1 MSALQNRRGGSKTL
15 MGYPVDNKID
25 KETQLYVYIGPN
37 AIEEK
42 RESLF
47 NRYFQEHNINAKLMP
62 LNIREDDLGFFIH
75 NFKNSKIKAA
85 YCAQEYWDKVASL
98 LQSIGVVSSD
108 TSLIDTL
115 HITQNSYAANFL
127 FPLAVKKSIVQKNP
141 IHDKTVAIIGSSP
154 LALSVIETLK
164 LEKPK
169 IFALYDQ
176 IIEYL
181 LPLEESAEPIP
192 CDINRLDTNDI
203 SRDYDIIINCTEKP
217 VNITSQTV
225 TCFVNLQNR
234 NYAVPNALYHIEY
247 NTIFDTITQIITKE
261 WITNG

>member
-1 MSALQNRRGGSKTL
+1 

-85 YCAQEYWDKVASL
+85 YFAQEYWEKVASL
-98 LQSIGVVSSD
+98 LQSIHLISPDVS
-108 TSLIDTL
+108 LVDTL
-115 HITQNSYAANFL
+115 HVEQNGYAAEFL
-127 FPLAVKKSIVQKNP
+127 FPLAVKERIRQNNP
-141 IHDKTVAIIGSSP
+141 IEDKTIAVIGATP
-154 LALSVIETLK
+154 LALSVIEILK
-164 LEKPK
+164 HEKPK

-176 IIEYL
+176 TIEYL
-181 LPLEESAEPIP
+181 LPLEESAKPVP

-203 SRDYDIIINCTEKP
+203 SRSYDIIINCTEKP
-217 VNITSQTV
+217 VNISSQTD

-234 NYAVPNALYHIEY
+234 NTSVSYASCHIDY